1 MPRKAIP
8 FTEAQAL
15 FPDFR
20 PGWLEHNAECSDPP
34 NVAIGSPRF
43 GTIRHVV
50 VIGTDA
56 DGTPTKPL
64 WDQVVMEE
72 GPKDRDFPGV
82 IIVPYCLI
90 GSQLYVILRPR
101 HRPVRGTNALEFPQG
116 GIEAGETSVQC
127 AKRELEEETGLRAV
141 NVVEL
146 PSVCAEPDW
155 FPRGT
160 KIVAAAISSAQVEEH
175 TDSYRVCSVSN
186 LAFSTL
192 IDTATSLAALVRF
205 LAWNQAKQPITHY

>member
-15 FPDFR
+15 FPEFR
-20 PGWLEHNAECSDPP
+20 PGWLEHNPECSDPP

-43 GTIRHVV
+43 GTVRHVV
-50 VIGTDA
+50 VVETTV

-101 HRPVRGTNALEFPQG
+101 HRPVRGTNSLEFPQG
-116 GIEAGETSVQC
+116 GIEAGETSLQC
-127 AKRELEEETGLRAV
+127 AKRELKEETGLQVV
-141 NVVEL
+141 NVNETL
-146 PSVCAEPDW
+146 AVCA
-155 FPRGT
+155 
-160 KIVAAAISSAQVEEH
+160 
-175 TDSYRVCSVSN
+175 
-186 LAFSTL
+186 
-192 IDTATSLAALVRF
+192 
-205 LAWNQAKQPITHY
+205 